1 MNKVMKLIQM
11 ILLLAMTEIHAQNI
25 GDVFG
30 GISYLQTS
38 IKDESSNNLGTFKPT
53 VIGLGLAYVVLDNV
67 ALEANVFNGT
77 SDASLASRLGS
88 VTVQVKNGYSL
99 GVRPFMAF
107 NESWGGYAKLGRQ
120 YGTQTL
126 ITPKLVNRTV
136 VTTPI
141 DSSYAHTVYGLGIAY
156 NIDRKW
162 GVSTEYMWSKKGQS
176 ENSKNA
182 SLGVGLRYKF

>member
-53 VIGLGLAYVVLDNV
+53 VLGLGLAYVVLDNV

-99 GVRPFMAF
+99 GIRPFMAF

-126 ITPKLVNRTV
+126 TQPKLVNRTV

-156 NIDRKW
+156 NIDRQW

>member
-53 VIGLGLAYVVLDNV
+53 VLGLGLAYVVLDNI

-77 SDASLASRLGS
+77 SDSSLASRLGS

-126 ITPKLVNRTV
+126 TQPKLVNRTV

-141 DSSYAHTVYGLGIAY
+141 DSTYAHTVYGLGVAY
-156 NIDRKW
+156 NIDRQW
-162 GVSTEYMWSKKGQS
+162 GVSTEYMWSKKGES

>member
-53 VIGLGLAYVVLDNV
+53 VLGLGLAYVVLDNV

-126 ITPKLVNRTV
+126 TQPKLVNRTV

>member
-1 MNKVMKLIQM
+1 MNKVMKLIHM

-53 VIGLGLAYVVLDNV
+53 VLGLGLAYVVLDNV

-99 GVRPFMAF
+99 GIRPFMAF

-126 ITPKLVNRTV
+126 TQSKLVNRTV

>member
-53 VIGLGLAYVVLDNV
+53 VLGLGLAYVVLDNV

-77 SDASLASRLGS
+77 SDSSLDSRLGS

-126 ITPKLVNRTV
+126 TQPKLVNRTV

-156 NIDRKW
+156 NIDRQW

>member
-53 VIGLGLAYVVLDNV
+53 VLGLGLAYVVLDNV

-126 ITPKLVNRTV
+126 TQPKLVSRTV

-141 DSSYAHTVYGLGIAY
+141 DSTYAHTVYGLGVAY
-156 NIDRKW
+156 NIDRQW
-162 GVSTEYMWSKKGQS
+162 GVSTEYMWSKKGES

>member
-53 VIGLGLAYVVLDNV
+53 VLGLGLAYVVLDNV

-77 SDASLASRLGS
+77 SDSSLASRLGS

-126 ITPKLVNRTV
+126 TQPKLVNRTV

-141 DSSYAHTVYGLGIAY
+141 DSTYAHTVYGLGVAY
-156 NIDRKW
+156 NIDRQW
-162 GVSTEYMWSKKGQS
+162 GVSTEYMWSKKGES

>member
-1 MNKVMKLIQM
+1 MKLIQM

-53 VIGLGLAYVVLDNV
+53 VLGLGLAYVVLDNV

-77 SDASLASRLGS
+77 SDSSLASRLGS

-126 ITPKLVNRTV
+126 TQPKLVNRTV

-141 DSSYAHTVYGLGIAY
+141 DSTYAHTVYGLGVAY
-156 NIDRKW
+156 NIDRQW

>member
-38 IKDESSNNLGTFKPT
+38 IKDESTNNLGTFKPT
-53 VIGLGLAYVVLDNV
+53 VLGLGLAYVVLDNV

-99 GVRPFMAF
+99 GIRPFMAF

-126 ITPKLVNRTV
+126 TQPKLVNRTV

-141 DSSYAHTVYGLGIAY
+141 DSTYAHTVYGLGVAY
-156 NIDRKW
+156 NIDRQW
-162 GVSTEYMWSKKGQS
+162 GVSTEYMWSKKGES

>member
-30 GISYLQTS
+30 GLSYLQTS

-53 VIGLGLAYVVLDNV
+53 VLGLGLAYVVLDNV

-99 GVRPFMAF
+99 GIRPFMAF

-126 ITPKLVNRTV
+126 TQPKLVNRTV

>member
-1 MNKVMKLIQM
+1 MKLIQM

-53 VIGLGLAYVVLDNV
+53 VLGLGLAYVVLDNV

-99 GVRPFMAF
+99 GVRPFMVF

-126 ITPKLVNRTV
+126 TQPKLVNRTV

-141 DSSYAHTVYGLGIAY
+141 DSSYAHTIYGLGVAY
-156 NIDRKW
+156 NIDRQW
-162 GVSTEYMWSKKGQS
+162 GVSTEYMWSKKGES

>member
-53 VIGLGLAYVVLDNV
+53 VLGLGLAYVVLDNV

-99 GVRPFMAF
+99 GIRPFMAF

-126 ITPKLVNRTV
+126 TQPKLVNRTV

-141 DSSYAHTVYGLGIAY
+141 DSTYAHTVYGLGVAY
-156 NIDRKW
+156 NIDRQW
-162 GVSTEYMWSKKGQS
+162 GVSTEYMWSKKGES

>member
-53 VIGLGLAYVVLDNV
+53 VLGLGLAYVVLDNI

-77 SDASLASRLGS
+77 SDSSLASRLGS

-126 ITPKLVNRTV
+126 TQPKLVNRTV

-141 DSSYAHTVYGLGIAY
+141 DSSYAHTVYGLGVAY
-156 NIDRKW
+156 NIDRQW

>member
-30 GISYLQTS
+30 GISDLQTS

-53 VIGLGLAYVVLDNV
+53 VLGLGLAYVVLDNV

-99 GVRPFMAF
+99 GIRPFMAF

-156 NIDRKW
+156 NIDRQW

>member
-53 VIGLGLAYVVLDNV
+53 VLGLGLAYVVLDNV
-67 ALEANVFNGT
+67 ALEANIFNGT
-77 SDASLASRLGS
+77 SDSSLASRLGS

-126 ITPKLVNRTV
+126 TQPKLVNRTV

-141 DSSYAHTVYGLGIAY
+141 DSSYAHTVYGLGVAY
-156 NIDRKW
+156 NIDRQW
-162 GVSTEYMWSKKGQS
+162 GVSTEYMWSKKGES

>member
-53 VIGLGLAYVVLDNV
+53 VLGLGLAYVVFDNV
-67 ALEANVFNGT
+67 SLEANVFNGT

-99 GVRPFMAF
+99 GIRPFMAF

-126 ITPKLVNRTV
+126 TQPKLVNRTV

-141 DSSYAHTVYGLGIAY
+141 DSSYAHTVYGLGVAY
-156 NIDRKW
+156 NIDRQW

>member
-1 MNKVMKLIQM
+1 MKLIQM

-53 VIGLGLAYVVLDNV
+53 VLGLGLAYVVLDNI

-77 SDASLASRLGS
+77 SDSSLASRIGS

-99 GVRPFMAF
+99 GIRPFMAF

-126 ITPKLVNRTV
+126 TQPKLVNRTV

-141 DSSYAHTVYGLGIAY
+141 DSTYAHTVYGLGVAY
-156 NIDRKW
+156 NIDRQW
-162 GVSTEYMWSKKGQS
+162 GVSTEYMWSKKGES

-182 SLGVGLRYKF
+182 SLGVGLRSDFRIYI

>member
-1 MNKVMKLIQM
+1 MNKVMKFIQM

-53 VIGLGLAYVVLDNV
+53 VIGLGLAYVVLDNI

-77 SDASLASRLGS
+77 NDSSLASRLGS

-99 GVRPFMAF
+99 GIRPFMAF

-126 ITPKLVNRTV
+126 TQPKIVNAAIV
-136 VTTPI
+136 QNTT

-156 NIDRKW
+156 NIDRQW
-162 GVSTEYMWSKKGQS
+162 GVSTEYMWSKKGES

>member
-53 VIGLGLAYVVLDNV
+53 VLGLGLAYVVLDNV

-77 SDASLASRLGS
+77 SDSSLASRLGS

-99 GVRPFMAF
+99 GVRPFMVF

-126 ITPKLVNRTV
+126 TQPKLVNRTV

-141 DSSYAHTVYGLGIAY
+141 DSSYADTVYGLGIAY

>member
-53 VIGLGLAYVVLDNV
+53 VLGLGLAYVVLDNV

-77 SDASLASRLGS
+77 SDSSLASRLGS

-126 ITPKLVNRTV
+126 TQPKLVNRTV

-141 DSSYAHTVYGLGIAY
+141 DSSYAHTVYGLGVAY
-156 NIDRKW
+156 NIDRQW
-162 GVSTEYMWSKKGQS
+162 GVSTEYMWSKKGES

>member
-53 VIGLGLAYVVLDNV
+53 VLGLGLAYVVLDNV

-77 SDASLASRLGS
+77 SDSSLASRLGS

-126 ITPKLVNRTV
+126 TQSKLVNRTV

-156 NIDRKW
+156 NIDRQW

>member
-53 VIGLGLAYVVLDNV
+53 VLGLGLAYVVLDNV
-67 ALEANVFNGT
+67 ALEANIFNGT
-77 SDASLASRLGS
+77 SDSSLASRLGS

-99 GVRPFMAF
+99 GIRPFMAF

-126 ITPKLVNRTV
+126 TQPKLVNRTV

-141 DSSYAHTVYGLGIAY
+141 DSTYAHTVYGLGVAY
-156 NIDRKW
+156 NIDRQW
-162 GVSTEYMWSKKGQS
+162 GVSTEYMWSKKGES

>member
-53 VIGLGLAYVVLDNV
+53 VLGLGLAYVVLDNV

-77 SDASLASRLGS
+77 SDSSLASRLGS
-88 VTVQVKNGYSL
+88 VTIQVKNGYSL

-126 ITPKLVNRTV
+126 TQPKLVNRTV

-141 DSSYAHTVYGLGIAY
+141 DSSYAHTVYGLGVAY
-156 NIDRKW
+156 NIDRQW

>member
-30 GISYLQTS
+30 GVSYLQTS

-53 VIGLGLAYVVLDNV
+53 VLGLGLAYVVFDNV
-67 ALEANVFNGT
+67 SLEANVFNGT

-99 GVRPFMAF
+99 GIRPFMAF

-126 ITPKLVNRTV
+126 TQPKLVNRTV

>member
-1 MNKVMKLIQM
+1 MNNVMKLIQM

-30 GISYLQTS
+30 GVSYLQTS

-53 VIGLGLAYVVLDNV
+53 VLGLGLAYVVFDNV
-67 ALEANVFNGT
+67 SLEANVFNGT

-99 GVRPFMAF
+99 GIRPFMAF

-126 ITPKLVNRTV
+126 TQPKLVNRTV

>member
-53 VIGLGLAYVVLDNV
+53 VLGLGLAYVVLDNV

-99 GVRPFMAF
+99 GIRPFMAF

-126 ITPKLVNRTV
+126 TQPKLVNRTV

-141 DSSYAHTVYGLGIAY
+141 DSSYAHTVYGLGVAY
-156 NIDRKW
+156 NIDRQW
-162 GVSTEYMWSKKGQS
+162 GVSTEYMWSKKGES
-176 ENSKNA
+176 ENSKNT

>member
-53 VIGLGLAYVVLDNV
+53 VLGLGLAYVVLDNV
-67 ALEANVFNGT
+67 ALEANIFNGT
-77 SDASLASRLGS
+77 SDSSLTSRLGS

-126 ITPKLVNRTV
+126 TQPKLVNRTV

-141 DSSYAHTVYGLGIAY
+141 DSSYAHTVYGLGVAY
-156 NIDRKW
+156 NIDRQW
-162 GVSTEYMWSKKGQS
+162 GVSTEYMWSKKGES

>member
-53 VIGLGLAYVVLDNV
+53 VLGLGLAYVVFDNV
-67 ALEANVFNGT
+67 SLEANVFNGT

-99 GVRPFMAF
+99 GIRPFMAF

-126 ITPKLVNRTV
+126 TQPKLVNRTV

>member
-53 VIGLGLAYVVLDNV
+53 VLGLGLAYVVLDNI
-67 ALEANVFNGT
+67 ALEANIFNGT
-77 SDASLASRLGS
+77 SDSSLASRLGS

-126 ITPKLVNRTV
+126 TQPKLVNRTV

-141 DSSYAHTVYGLGIAY
+141 DSTYAHTVYGLGVAY
-156 NIDRKW
+156 NIDRQW
-162 GVSTEYMWSKKGQS
+162 GVSTEYMWSKKGES

>member
-53 VIGLGLAYVVLDNV
+53 VLGLGLAYVVLDNV

-77 SDASLASRLGS
+77 SDSSLASRLGS

-126 ITPKLVNRTV
+126 TQPKLVNRTV

-156 NIDRKW
+156 NIDRQW

>member
-53 VIGLGLAYVVLDNV
+53 VLGLGLAYVVLDNI

-77 SDASLASRLGS
+77 SDSSLASRLGS

-126 ITPKLVNRTV
+126 TQPKLVNRTV

-141 DSSYAHTVYGLGIAY
+141 DSSYAHTVYGLGVAY
-156 NIDRKW
+156 NIDRQW
-162 GVSTEYMWSKKGQS
+162 GVSTEYMWSKKGES

>member
-53 VIGLGLAYVVLDNV
+53 VIGLGLAYVVLDNI
-67 ALEANVFNGT
+67 ALEANAFNGT
-77 SDASLASRLGS
+77 SDSSLESRLGS

-99 GVRPFMAF
+99 GIRPFMAF

-126 ITPKLVNRTV
+126 TQPKLVNRTV

-141 DSSYAHTVYGLGIAY
+141 DSSYAHTVYGLGVAY
-156 NIDRKW
+156 NIDRQW
-162 GVSTEYMWSKKGQS
+162 GVSTEYIWSKKGES

>member
-53 VIGLGLAYVVLDNV
+53 VLGLGLAYVVFDNV
-67 ALEANVFNGT
+67 SLEANVFNGT

-99 GVRPFMAF
+99 GIRPFMAF

-126 ITPKLVNRTV
+126 TQSKLINRTV